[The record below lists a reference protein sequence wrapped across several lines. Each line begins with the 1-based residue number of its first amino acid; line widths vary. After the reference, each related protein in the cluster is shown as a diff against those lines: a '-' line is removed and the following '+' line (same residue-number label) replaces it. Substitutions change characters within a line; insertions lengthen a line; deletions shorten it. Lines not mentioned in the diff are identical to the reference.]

1 MQIKILGSGCPN
13 CQTLE
18 EKAKKAVEELGLE
31 NAEIEHIHDITKIT
45 EYGVMSTPA
54 IVIDEQV
61 KASGRIPEVEEIKDW
76 LKNK

>member
-1 MQIKILGSGCPN
+1 MTIKVLGSGCFK

-18 EKAKKAVEELGLE
+18 NNAKKAVEELGLKD
-31 NAEIEHIHDITKIT
+31 AQVEHEHDIAKII

-61 KASGRIPEVEEIKDW
+61 KASGRIPEVEEIKSW
-76 LKNK
+76 LE